1 MLDAMETAEDPMKDL
16 VVIDADGHV
25 EEHDLTFSDKYLDP
39 AFRAQRP
46 QVVATDGLAYWMI
59 EEQLFPR
66 RLGRGCHN
74 LGTPTSYRGTR
85 TLFTQS
91 KPESLESLELRDPD
105 ARLRDMDA
113 EDLGVAV
120 LYPTLFLA
128 YPLTVNPALSTAL
141 CSAYNRWLADA
152 IGESERLRWAAV
164 VNLDEIPA
172 AIRQV
177 REARELGAVAVMVLG
192 TAGDRLLDDPALLP
206 FFEAVAQEELTLS
219 VHVGWACPSLSN
231 LYTDLY
237 TATVVPFLTP
247 VLMGFASV
255 LGSGILDRFP
265 TMRVAFLE
273 AGCEWLHFMVHRLEH
288 RFHFARSMAKIIPQT
303 APRAACPPREYL
315 RRGNLYVSTEV
326 EDTLLPQVIDLVG
339 EDHIIFGSDMPH
351 GDRERFAAK
360 TLLTRTDLSEAAKRK
375 ILEENPRR
383 LYRL

>member
-1 MLDAMETAEDPMKDL
+1 MRDL

-25 EEHDLTFSDKYLDP
+25 EEHELTFSDKYLDP
-39 AFRAQRP
+39 AFRTSRP
-46 QVVATDGLAYWMI
+46 QVVGTDGLAYWMI

-74 LGTPTSYRGTR
+74 LGTPTSFGGKR

-91 KPESLESLELRDPD
+91 KPESLESLELRDPA

-113 EDLGVAV
+113 EDLALGV

-128 YPLTVNPALSTAL
+128 YPLTVSPALASAL

-152 IGESERLRWAAV
+152 IGGSARLRWAAV
-164 VNLDEIPA
+164 VNLDEPA
-172 AIRQV
+172 AAVQQV
-177 REARELGAVAVMVLG
+177 RDARKLGAVAVMVLG
-192 TAGDRLLDDPALLP
+192 TNGDRLLDDPALLP
-206 FFEAVAQEELTLS
+206 FFETVTEEELTLA

-237 TATVVPFLTP
+237 TATVIPFLTP
-247 VLMGFASV
+247 VLMGFASL

-265 TMRVAFLE
+265 TLRVAFLE
-273 AGCEWLHFMVHRLEH
+273 AGCEWLHFMLHRLEH

-303 APRAACPPREYL
+303 APRAASPPREYL
-315 RRGNLYVSTEV
+315 RRGNLYVSAEV
-326 EDTLLPQVIDLVG
+326 DDTLLPQVIELLGD
-339 EDHIIFGSDMPH
+339 DHIIFGSDMPH

-360 TLLTRTDLSEAAKRK
+360 TLLARTDLDNAAKRK
-375 ILEENPRR
+375 ILEDNPRR

>member
-1 MLDAMETAEDPMKDL
+1 LNDL

-25 EEHDLTFSDKYLDP
+25 EEHELTFSDKYLDP

-46 QVVATDGLAYWMI
+46 QVVGTGGLAYWMI

-74 LGTPTSYRGTR
+74 LGTPTSYGGRR
-85 TLFTQS
+85 TLFTQT
-91 KPESLESLELRDPD
+91 KPESLESLELRDPG

-128 YPLTVNPALSTAL
+128 YPLTVSSALGTAL
-141 CSAYNRWLADA
+141 CSAYNRWMADA
-152 IGESERLRWAAV
+152 AGGSDRLRWAAV
-164 VNLDEIPA
+164 VNLDDLPA
-172 AIRQV
+172 AVQQV
-177 REARELGAVAVMVLG
+177 REARTLGAVAVMVLG
-192 TAGDRLLDDPALLP
+192 TAGDRLLDSPDLLP
-206 FFEAVAQEELTLS
+206 FFEAVAQEDLTLA

-231 LYTDLY
+231 LYADLY
-237 TATVVPFLTP
+237 TATVIPFLTP
-247 VLMGFASV
+247 VLMGFASL
-255 LGSGILDRFP
+255 LGGGILDRCP
-265 TMRVAFLE
+265 TLRVAFLE

-288 RFHFARSMAKIIPQT
+288 RFHFATSMARIIPRT

-315 RRGNLYVSTEV
+315 SRGNLYVSTEV
-326 EDTLLPQVIDLVG
+326 DDVLLPQVIDLVG

-351 GDRERFAAK
+351 GDRERFAAT
-360 TLLTRTDLSEAAKRK
+360 TLLARTDLGETAKRK